1 MDFTASTA
9 FLLKRWIFSSETLLS
24 FMAYGILVVGKQ
36 MTSRGLS
43 YTANAGFFDLSCGI
57 AQIIL
62 TGTKGEGRLSPGSYT
77 GFFVMG
83 KEAFIC
89 LLKKWEVSIYV

>member
-1 MDFTASTA
+1 MNLVLTESTA

-43 YTANAGFFDLSCGI
+43 YTANAGFFDLSCGV

-62 TGTKGEGRLSPGSYT
+62 TGTMGEGRLSPGSYT

-83 KEAFIC
+83 KEAF
-89 LLKKWEVSIYV
+89 LFFTKK

>member
-1 MDFTASTA
+1 MF
-9 FLLKRWIFSSETLLS
+9 KTLLS
-24 FMAYGILVVGKQ
+24 SIAYVILVTGKQ

-62 TGTKGEGRLSPGSYT
+62 TGTMGEGRLSPGSYT

-89 LLKKWEVSIYV
+89 LLKKWEEMYW

>member
-1 MDFTASTA
+1 M
-9 FLLKRWIFSSETLLS
+9 RS
-24 FMAYGILVVGKQ
+24 FGGYGILWAGKQ

-83 KEAFIC
+83 KEAFLFAAIY
-89 LLKKWEVSIYV
+89 LEVSVYVQSNIYSRNI